1 LVEQDGQAA
10 GSVSRSQNV
19 VYVLPHDWTSMSQ
32 FLGPMLDRVDDT
44 STSVQ
49 LLVLTADPE
58 AAAAVM
64 AASVRL
70 IEGRSVGLL
79 AATSSA
85 RAARLIRIKPAQVLA
100 GTPDVIVDLLRA
112 AALKLDSVKGI
123 CIAWTDELIA
133 QGGGPALETLM
144 AELPK
149 DAARTIV
156 AAELSA
162 EIEALVERYARRARR
177 VVSAANGTEQPIAV
191 EYVTTSSH
199 SRLAVL
205 RRVLD
210 ALDPKSAVVF
220 VRDENSNRE
229 VRDTLRSL
237 GYSGND
243 ATVRVE
249 RAAPPGTALSVLFD
263 LPASREELRE
273 AASGAQRAIAL
284 VQPRQLTSL
293 RALAAGGDVKP
304 FTLPESG
311 DRARAGEMKLRE
323 QIRDTLVN
331 GNFARELLALEPLL
345 DEYDGIEIAAAAL
358 QLLDRERS
366 ARAAVVGAA
375 TTPAPTP
382 SGAMARLFVN
392 VGSRDNI
399 RPADL
404 VGAITNQGGLSSSQI
419 GKVDVRESHSL
430 VEVDASTTAS
440 VIDRLTGSMIRGR
453 RAVVRLDEGRA
464 PRPAR
469 GAERHE
475 RVSARPRRGERE

>member
-1 LVEQDGQAA
+1 MEQDGQAA

-32 FLGPMLDRVDDT
+32 FLEPMLDRVDDA
-44 STSVQ
+44 SQSVQ
-49 LLVLTADPE
+49 MLVLTADAE

-70 IEGRSVGLL
+70 TEGRSVGLL
-79 AATSSA
+79 AATSPA
-85 RAARLIRIKPAQVLA
+85 RAARLIRIRPAQVLA
-100 GTPDVIVDLLRA
+100 GTPDTIVDLVRS

-133 QGGGPALETLM
+133 QGGAPALETLM

-156 AAELSA
+156 TAELSPDV
-162 EIEALVERYARRARR
+162 EALVERYARRARR
-177 VVSAANGTEQPIAV
+177 VVAAPNETDQPIAV
-191 EYVTTSSH
+191 EYLATSSNA
-199 SRLAVL
+199 RLAAL

-220 VRDENSNRE
+220 ARDETSDRE
-229 VRDTLRSL
+229 VRDMLRSL

-243 ATVRVE
+243 ASVRVE
-249 RAAPPGTALSVLFD
+249 LAAPPGTALTILFD
-263 LPASREELRE
+263 LPASRAELRE
-273 AASGAQRAIAL
+273 AAAGAQRAIAL
-284 VQPRQLTSL
+284 IQPRQLSSL
-293 RALAAGGDVKP
+293 RALAAGGEVKP
-304 FTLPESG
+304 FALPESG
-311 DRARAGEMKLRE
+311 DRARAAELRMRE
-323 QIRDTLVN
+323 QIRDTLAN

-345 DEYDGIEIAAAAL
+345 DEYDGIEIAAAVL

-375 TTPAPTP
+375 ATPASTP

-392 VGSRDNI
+392 VGARDNI
-399 RPADL
+399 RPGDL
-404 VGAITNQGGLSSSQI
+404 VGAITNQGGLSSAQI

-464 PRPAR
+464 PRPAGGGGNR
-469 GAERHE
+469 RE